1 MKTHGQRNTARA
13 IAAIR
18 HGRGMTLIEVL
29 VTLVII
35 SVGLLG
41 VAALQLTTVRNNYDA
56 FVRSQAAVLAGDMF
70 DRIRANRGAAIADP
84 GAYNVGFGQVT
95 TPTTVAQRDMA
106 QWKAMLTTQLPNGQG
121 SIVTTRSVVD
131 GVTRNIVTITITWGE
146 RSTVVADRTVTFV
159 TSSQI

>member
-1 MKTHGQRNTARA
+1 MKTHSRNSARA

-41 VAALQLTTVRNNYDA
+41 VAALQLTTVRNNLDA
-56 FVRSQAAVLAGDMF
+56 FVRSQAAVLASDML
-70 DRIRANRGAAIADP
+70 DRIRANRAAAIMNP
-84 GAYNVGFGQVT
+84 GAYNVGLGEIDD
-95 TPTTVAQRDMA
+95 PGTVAEQDMA
-106 QWKAMLTTQLPNGQG
+106 QWKAMLDEQLPEGDG
-121 SIVTTRSVVD
+121 SIVTERVDVD
-131 GVTRNIVTITITWGE
+131 GVVRYIVTITIQWGE
-146 RSTVVADRTVTFV
+146 RSTNEDDQTVSFV